1 MSFVRPVRAGAI
13 LAVVSGAQFMLILDL
28 AIVNV
33 AIPSMQADLQLD
45 QADLQWVVI
54 TYGLALGGFLL
65 LGGRA
70 ADLLGRR
77 RVLVSG
83 LALFAAA
90 SLAAGLSDALWQLVG
105 ARAVQGIGAA
115 LAAPAALSIL
125 TSTFTEGAARNKA
138 LGIFGAVG
146 GAAGT
151 VGVIAGGLFTEGPG
165 WEWIFLVNV
174 PIGAALIG
182 LVMLF
187 VPGGR
192 PSERTPADV
201 AGAVT
206 VTAGL
211 MAIVYAINRTV
222 DDGWLSSATIGFAAL
237 GVALLVAFVAVE
249 RRSPAPLVPLRVFRR
264 RTFTAANVVAALLW
278 AAFFATIFEGTLW
291 FQQALGYSAVETGVA
306 WLASTVSS
314 LVVAGAVAPR
324 FVGRFGASTSLVVG
338 QLLVTGGLLSLTR
351 VPVDAAYWTDVF
363 PGLLA
368 FGLGLG
374 FSIMAVQVAAFTG
387 VDESTAGLAGGM
399 IETSREIGGALGVAV
414 VATIALARVDD
425 VLASAGSGP
434 AETSMALTEGFQRAM
449 LVAAGLSLLAA
460 TAAGLLLRRAERAA
474 PATGAPATTGGVPA
488 AASGPAAEP
497 AFAVTDEIAG

>member
-1 MSFVRPVRAGAI
+1 M
-13 LAVVSGAQFMLILDL
+13 
-28 AIVNV
+28 
-33 AIPSMQADLQLD
+33 
-45 QADLQWVVI
+45 
-54 TYGLALGGFLL
+54 
-65 LGGRA
+65 
-70 ADLLGRR
+70 
-77 RVLVSG
+77 
-83 LALFAAA
+83 
-90 SLAAGLSDALWQLVG
+90 G

-374 FSIMAVQVAAFTG
+374 FSIMAVQVAAFAG

-414 VATIALARVDD
+414 VATIAAGPGRRRARVGRLGACRHQHGPHRR
-425 VLASAGSGP
+425 VPAGH
-434 AETSMALTEGFQRAM
+434 ARR
-449 LVAAGLSLLAA
+449 
-460 TAAGLLLRRAERAA
+460 RRAQLPRRDGRGAAA
-474 PATGAPATTGGVPA
+474 PAGRAGRSRDRRPCDHRRGPRRRLRTRGGAGVRRHR
-488 AASGPAAEP
+488 
-497 AFAVTDEIAG
+497 